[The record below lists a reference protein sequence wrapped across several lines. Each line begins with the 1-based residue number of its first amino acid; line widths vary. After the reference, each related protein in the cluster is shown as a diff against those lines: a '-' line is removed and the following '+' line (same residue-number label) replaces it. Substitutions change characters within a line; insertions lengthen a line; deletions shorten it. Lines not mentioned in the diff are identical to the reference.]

1 MKNFRLSSVQ
11 ERLSAVIISVILI
24 SFMSFLLVLL
34 RNDLLSF
41 IICMIASL
49 LVSAGLVFYVMN
61 LFKAV
66 CIPHQEDQILEIKG
80 YPGSFVHMNEVVC
93 LETVAV
99 KNGPV
104 TTRTLVF
111 TDANQQVIAAVPSFF
126 TANSGAQ
133 AEPMAMELAKVLG
146 ISFKASLEPWEY
158 DKQKR
163 REHEKEVALA
173 EKAERKEKIRALKAK
188 ILRKSEA
195 GKSAPSPSEDVAVF
209 EKSYE
214 EVSDG
219 VNYDAL
225 DDEK

>member
-11 ERLSAVIISVILI
+11 ERISAVAISVILL
-24 SFMSFLLVLL
+24 SFMSLLLVLL

-61 LFKAV
+61 LFKAA

-126 TANSGAQ
+126 TANAGAQ

-173 EKAERKEKIRALKAK
+173 EKAERKKKIRALKAK
-188 ILRKSEA
+188 LLRKSEA
-195 GKSAPSPSEDVAVF
+195 DKSAPSPSEDVAVF
-209 EKSYE
+209 ENSFE